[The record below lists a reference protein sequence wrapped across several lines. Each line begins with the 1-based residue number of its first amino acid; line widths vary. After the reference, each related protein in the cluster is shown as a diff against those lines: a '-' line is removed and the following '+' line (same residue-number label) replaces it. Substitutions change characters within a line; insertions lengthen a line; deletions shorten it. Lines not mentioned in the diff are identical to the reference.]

1 MKTFLT
7 ILITTLIVGAA
18 SWFFLRSDT
27 APAATREAQPLYYQ
41 SAMHPWIKADKPG
54 RCTICGMELTPVYP
68 GERGFDESGGEDI
81 VSLSKS
87 QVRVVDVATEE
98 VAIRDLRQTLEVAG
112 TIDDNALA
120 HRIVSAYTDARIEKL
135 FDIYEGAEVVA
146 GQPLMEIYSPSLL
159 QAEREYRSLTGSFK
173 AAAALRLKQMGL
185 NEKQI
190 SEVPQKPE
198 DSLTTTIL
206 SPMTGTVVSR
216 EAYEGKYIKEG
227 EMLFEIGDF
236 STMWFLFDAYEQ
248 DLTYI
253 KKDQKIDVILPSR
266 PGVIFPGTVTFI
278 DPNFNETTR
287 TTEIRVELP
296 NPDRE
301 IFHKVYAEGLLKID
315 APPVLTVPR
324 SAIIQTGQQA
334 FAYVDEGEGAYRQ
347 APVKI
352 GRRGGEYLEVLEGL
366 LAGEKVVTNGALLI
380 DGQAEMNRSF
390 SSAPKETKKDVP
402 VLDETQTAAITEF
415 LKTADAMS
423 AALAADDLAAFNK
436 ASEPVM
442 MKAGDLA
449 EKLKNTAPE
458 ADLKKLADS
467 RHFHG
472 FENIATARAA
482 YLPFSMAAESV
493 LAPLRNAENF
503 PEMKI
508 FECPMVDSAIPGADK
523 KGRWL
528 QTGDRPI
535 RNPYFGSEMLTCGK
549 EIKP

>member
-7 ILITTLIVGAA
+7 ILITASVVGLG
-18 SWFFLRSDT
+18 SWFFLRGQPTPDT
-27 APAATREAQPLYYQ
+27 STENKPLYYQ
-41 SAMHPWIKADKPG
+41 SAMHPWVKSEKPG

-68 GERGFDESGGEDI
+68 GEKGFDESGGEDI

-87 QVRVVDVATEE
+87 QIRVVDVATEE
-98 VAIRDLRQTLEVAG
+98 VAVRDLKQTLEVAG

-120 HRIVSAYTDARIEKL
+120 HRIVSAYTDARIDKL
-135 FDIYEGAEVVA
+135 FDIYMGAEVVA
-146 GQPLMEIYSPSLL
+146 GQPLMEIYSQSLL
-159 QAEREYRSLTGSFK
+159 QAEREYRSLTGPLK
-173 AAAALRLKQMGL
+173 TAAALRLKQMGL

-190 SEVPQKPE
+190 SEVPQKPD

-216 EAYEGKYIKEG
+216 EAYEGKYVKEG
-227 EMLFEIGDF
+227 EMLLEIGDF

-248 DLTYI
+248 DLPYI
-253 KKDQKIDVILPSR
+253 RKGQKIDVTLPSK
-266 PGVIFPGTVTFI
+266 PGVVFAGTVTFI

-287 TTEIRVELP
+287 TTKIRIDLP

-301 IFHKVYAEGLLKID
+301 LYHKVYAEGLLRID
-315 APPVLTVPR
+315 NPPVLTVPR
-324 SAIIQTGQQA
+324 SAVIQAGPKA
-334 FAYVDEGEGAYRQ
+334 FVYVDEGDGAYRQ

-352 GRRGGEYLEVLEGL
+352 GRRGGEYLELLEGL
-366 LAGEKVVTNGALLI
+366 VAGEKVVTNGALLI

-390 SSAPKETKKDVP
+390 SSAPAKQNSAPLSPD
-402 VLDETQTAAITEF
+402 QTASISTF
-415 LKTADAMS
+415 LETADAMS
-423 AALAADDLAAFNK
+423 AALAADDLPAFNT
-436 ASEPVM
+436 AAEPAM
-442 MKAGDLA
+442 MKTEDLVK
-449 EKLKNTAPE
+449 KLKGAAPE
-458 ADLKKLADS
+458 DALKKLADT

-472 FENIATARAA
+472 LEDIAAARAA
-482 YLPFSMAAESV
+482 YLPFSMAAQSV
-493 LAPLRNAENF
+493 LEPLRTSENF

-508 FECPMVDSAIPGADK
+508 FECPMVDDAVPGAEK
-523 KGRWL
+523 RGRWL

>member
-7 ILITTLIVGAA
+7 ILITASVVGLG
-18 SWFFLRSDT
+18 SWFFLRSQPTPDT
-27 APAATREAQPLYYQ
+27 STENKPLYYQ
-41 SAMHPWIKADKPG
+41 SAMHPWIKSEKPG

-68 GERGFDESGGEDI
+68 GEKGFDESGGEDI

-87 QVRVVDVATEE
+87 QIRVVDVATEE
-98 VAIRDLRQTLEVAG
+98 VAVRDLKQTLEVAG

-120 HRIVSAYTDARIEKL
+120 HRIVSAYTDARIDKL
-135 FDIYEGAEVVA
+135 FDIYKGAEVVA
-146 GQPLMEIYSPSLL
+146 GQPLMEIYSQSLL
-159 QAEREYRSLTGSFK
+159 QAEREYRSLTGPLK
-173 AAAALRLKQMGL
+173 TAAALRLKQMGL

-190 SEVPQKPE
+190 SEVPQKPD

-216 EAYEGKYIKEG
+216 EAYEGKYVKEG
-227 EMLFEIGDF
+227 EMLLEIGDF

-248 DLTYI
+248 DLPYI
-253 KKDQKIDVILPSR
+253 KKGQKIDVTLPSK
-266 PGVIFPGTVTFI
+266 PGVVFAGTVTFI

-287 TTEIRVELP
+287 TTEIRVDLP
-296 NPDRE
+296 NPERE
-301 IFHKVYAEGLLKID
+301 LYHKVYAEGLLRID
-315 APPVLTVPR
+315 NPPVLSVPR
-324 SAIIQTGQQA
+324 AAVIQAGPKA
-334 FAYVDEGEGAYRQ
+334 FVYVDEGDGAYRQ

-352 GRRGGEYLEVLEGL
+352 GRRGGEFLELLEGL
-366 LAGEKVVTNGALLI
+366 VAGEKVVTNGALLI

-390 SSAPKETKKDVP
+390 SSAPTKENSAPLSPD
-402 VLDETQTAAITEF
+402 QTASISTF
-415 LKTADAMS
+415 LETADAMS
-423 AALAADDLAAFNK
+423 AALAADDLPAFNT
-436 ASEPVM
+436 AAEPAM
-442 MKAGDLA
+442 MKTEDIV
-449 EKLKNTAPE
+449 EKLKGAAPE
-458 ADLKKLADS
+458 DALKKLADT

-472 FENIATARAA
+472 VETIAAARAA
-482 YLPFSMAAESV
+482 YLPFSMAAQSILE
-493 LAPLRNAENF
+493 PLRSAENF

-508 FECPMVDSAIPGADK
+508 FECPMVDDAVPGAEK